1 VKLVPHEQQTCPK
14 CGKPSASPPAE
25 VYCVDC
31 ATEGWEK
38 DAAAHIAV
46 REQQTVVDPRTG
58 VMFPVEEVKDDLL
71 VEIFTELEHREK
83 QYQEWR
89 RMAEDE
95 IIRRRD
101 VALDKA
107 PGLWKVGKLAIEV
120 NRGFSRVWDATE
132 LELVVEDLMARG
144 LVRAEDADGLL
155 TEQEPKVDGKKA
167 VDLLNR
173 SEGDALMELRRCFR
187 WKQGRARVKVTPT
200 AHIEP

>member
-1 VKLVPHEQQTCPK
+1 MKLVPQET
-14 CGKPSASPPAE
+14 
-25 VYCVDC
+25 
-31 ATEGWEK
+31 
-38 DAAAHIAV
+38 
-46 REQQTVVDPRTG
+46 QTVVDPRTG

-71 VEIFTELEHREK
+71 VEIFTELEHREM

-95 IIRRRD
+95 LVRRI
-101 VALDKA
+101 KG
-107 PGLWKVGKLAIEV
+107 PGVDIPGKAIEV

-132 LELVVEDLMARG
+132 LQMVVEDLVARG
-144 LVRAEDADGLL
+144 LIRAEDADGLL

-173 SEGDALMELRRCFR
+173 SEGDALMELRRCFT

-200 AHIEP
+200 TEIES

>member
-1 VKLVPHEQQTCPK
+1 MKLIPHET
-14 CGKPSASPPAE
+14 
-25 VYCVDC
+25 
-31 ATEGWEK
+31 
-38 DAAAHIAV
+38 
-46 REQQTVVDPRTG
+46 QTVVDPRTG

-71 VEIFTELEHREK
+71 VEIFTELEAREK
-83 QYQEWR
+83 QLQEWR

-95 IIRRRD
+95 LVRRIPNGGD
-101 VALDKA
+101 LGKYAL
-107 PGLWKVGKLAIEV
+107 EV

-132 LELVVEDLMARG
+132 LQMVVEDLVARG

-173 SEGDALMELRRCFR
+173 SEGDALMELRRCFT

-200 AHIEP
+200 AHIEEDS

>member
-1 VKLVPHEQQTCPK
+1 MKLVPHET
-14 CGKPSASPPAE
+14 
-25 VYCVDC
+25 
-31 ATEGWEK
+31 
-38 DAAAHIAV
+38 
-46 REQQTVVDPRTG
+46 QTVVDPRTG

-95 IIRRRD
+95 LVRRI
-101 VALDKA
+101 KG
-107 PGLWKVGKLAIEV
+107 PGVDIPGKAIEV
-120 NRGFSRVWDATE
+120 DRGFSRVWDATE
-132 LELVVEDLMARG
+132 LQLVVEDLVARG
-144 LVRAEDADGLL
+144 LICAQDADGLL

-173 SEGDALMELRRCFR
+173 SEGDALMELRRCFT

-200 AHIEP
+200 TEIES

>member
-1 VKLVPHEQQTCPK
+1 VKLVPQET
-14 CGKPSASPPAE
+14 
-25 VYCVDC
+25 
-31 ATEGWEK
+31 
-38 DAAAHIAV
+38 
-46 REQQTVVDPRTG
+46 QTVVDPRTG

-71 VEIFTELEHREK
+71 VEIFTELEHREM

-95 IIRRRD
+95 LVRRI
-101 VALDKA
+101 KG
-107 PGLWKVGKLAIEV
+107 PGVDIPGKAIEV

-132 LELVVEDLMARG
+132 LQMVVEDLVARG

-173 SEGDALMELRRCFR
+173 SEGDALMELRRCFT

-200 AHIEP
+200 TEIES

>member
-1 VKLVPHEQQTCPK
+1 VKLVPHEK
-14 CGKPSASPPAE
+14 
-25 VYCVDC
+25 
-31 ATEGWEK
+31 
-38 DAAAHIAV
+38 
-46 REQQTVVDPRTG
+46 QTVIDPRTG
-58 VMFPVEEVKDDLL
+58 VVFPVEEVKDDLL

-83 QYQEWR
+83 QTQEWR

-95 IIRRRD
+95 LVRRIPNGGD
-101 VALDKA
+101 L
-107 PGLWKVGKLAIEV
+107 GKYAVEV

-132 LELVVEDLMARG
+132 LRLVVEDLIERG
-144 LVRAEDADGLL
+144 LVRPQDADGLL

-173 SEGDALMELRRCFR
+173 SEGDALMELRRCFK

>member
-1 VKLVPHEQQTCPK
+1 VKLVPQET
-14 CGKPSASPPAE
+14 
-25 VYCVDC
+25 
-31 ATEGWEK
+31 
-38 DAAAHIAV
+38 
-46 REQQTVVDPRTG
+46 QTVVDPRTG

-71 VEIFTELEHREK
+71 VEIFTELEHREM

-95 IIRRRD
+95 LVRRI
-101 VALDKA
+101 KG
-107 PGLWKVGKLAIEV
+107 PGVDIPGKAIEV

-132 LELVVEDLMARG
+132 LQMVVEDLVARG
-144 LVRAEDADGLL
+144 LIRAEDADGLL

-173 SEGDALMELRRCFR
+173 SEGDALMELRRCFT

-200 AHIEP
+200 TEIES

>member
-1 VKLVPHEQQTCPK
+1 VKLVPQET
-14 CGKPSASPPAE
+14 
-25 VYCVDC
+25 
-31 ATEGWEK
+31 
-38 DAAAHIAV
+38 
-46 REQQTVVDPRTG
+46 QTVVDPRTG
-58 VMFPVEEVKDDLL
+58 VMFPIEEVKDDLL
-71 VEIFTELEHREK
+71 VEIFTELEHREM

-95 IIRRRD
+95 LVRRI
-101 VALDKA
+101 KG
-107 PGLWKVGKLAIEV
+107 PGVDIPGKAIEV

-132 LELVVEDLMARG
+132 LQMVVEDLVARG
-144 LVRAEDADGLL
+144 LIRAEDADGLL

-173 SEGDALMELRRCFR
+173 SEGDALMELRRCFT

>member
-1 VKLVPHEQQTCPK
+1 VKLVPH
-14 CGKPSASPPAE
+14 
-25 VYCVDC
+25 
-31 ATEGWEK
+31 
-38 DAAAHIAV
+38 
-46 REQQTVVDPRTG
+46 EQQTVVDPRTG

-89 RMAEDE
+89 RMAENE
-95 IIRRRD
+95 IVQRYGDRKHHWR
-101 VALDKA
+101 
-107 PGLWKVGKLAIEV
+107 VGRLAIEV

-132 LELVVEDLMARG
+132 LQLVVEDLIERG
-144 LVRAEDADGLL
+144 LIRAEDADGLL

-167 VDLLNR
+167 LDLLNR

>member
-1 VKLVPHEQQTCPK
+1 VKLVP
-14 CGKPSASPPAE
+14 
-25 VYCVDC
+25 
-31 ATEGWEK
+31 
-38 DAAAHIAV
+38 

-71 VEIFTELEHREK
+71 IEIFTELEHREK

-95 IIRRRD
+95 LARR
-101 VALDKA
+101 VEKYA
-107 PGLWKVGKLAIEV
+107 GFEIHGKSVEV
-120 NRGFSRVWDATE
+120 DRGFKRVWDATE
-132 LELVVEDLMARG
+132 LQLVVEDLIGRG
-144 LVRAEDADGLL
+144 LIRAGDADGLL

-173 SEGDALMELRRCFR
+173 SEGDALMELRRCFS
-187 WKQGRARVKVTPT
+187 WKQGRPRVKVTPT

>member
-1 VKLVPHEQQTCPK
+1 MKLVPH
-14 CGKPSASPPAE
+14 
-25 VYCVDC
+25 
-31 ATEGWEK
+31 
-38 DAAAHIAV
+38 
-46 REQQTVVDPRTG
+46 EQQTVVDPRTG

-71 VEIFTELEHREK
+71 VEIFTELEAREK
-83 QYQEWR
+83 QLQEWR

-95 IIRRRD
+95 LIRRVRGSGVD
-101 VALDKA
+101 I
-107 PGLWKVGKLAIEV
+107 PGKAIEV

-132 LELVVEDLMARG
+132 LQMVVEDLVARG

-173 SEGDALMELRRCFR
+173 SEGDALMELRRCFT

>member
-1 VKLVPHEQQTCPK
+1 MSTTDLVPHEQQT
-14 CGKPSASPPAE
+14 
-25 VYCVDC
+25 
-31 ATEGWEK
+31 
-38 DAAAHIAV
+38 I
-46 REQQTVVDPRTG
+46 VDPRTG
-58 VMFPVEEVKDDLL
+58 IMFPIEEVKDDLL
-71 VEIFTELEHREK
+71 VEIFGVLEHREK

-95 IIRRRD
+95 LVRRI
-101 VALDKA
+101 KG
-107 PGLWKVGKLAIEV
+107 PGVDIPGKAIEV

-132 LELVVEDLMARG
+132 LQMVVEDLVARG

-173 SEGDALMELRRCFR
+173 SEGDALMELRRCFT

-200 AHIEP
+200 AHIEEGS

>member
-1 VKLVPHEQQTCPK
+1 VKLVPHET
-14 CGKPSASPPAE
+14 
-25 VYCVDC
+25 
-31 ATEGWEK
+31 
-38 DAAAHIAV
+38 
-46 REQQTVVDPRTG
+46 QTVVDPRTG

-71 VEIFTELEHREK
+71 VEIFTELERREK
-83 QYQEWR
+83 QTQEWR

-95 IIRRRD
+95 LVRRIPNGGD
-101 VALDKA
+101 L
-107 PGLWKVGKLAIEV
+107 GKYAVEV

-132 LELVVEDLMARG
+132 LQMVVEGLVARG

-167 VDLLNR
+167 LDLLNR
-173 SEGDALMELRRCFR
+173 SEGDALMELRRCFK

>member
-1 VKLVPHEQQTCPK
+1 MKLVPHEQQT
-14 CGKPSASPPAE
+14 
-25 VYCVDC
+25 VL
-31 ATEGWEK
+31 
-38 DAAAHIAV
+38 
-46 REQQTVVDPRTG
+46 DPRTG
-58 VMFPVEEVKDDLL
+58 VMFPIEEVKDDLL

-95 IIRRRD
+95 LVRRTEKD
-101 VALDKA
+101 DDFGV
-107 PGLWKVGKLAIEV
+107 PGKVIEV
-120 NRGFSRVWDATE
+120 AKGFSRVWDATE
-132 LELVVEDLMARG
+132 LQLVVEDLIERG
-144 LVRAEDADGLL
+144 LIRAEDADGLL

-173 SEGDALMELRRCFR
+173 SEGDALMELRRCFK

>member
-1 VKLVPHEQQTCPK
+1 MKLVPQET
-14 CGKPSASPPAE
+14 
-25 VYCVDC
+25 
-31 ATEGWEK
+31 
-38 DAAAHIAV
+38 
-46 REQQTVVDPRTG
+46 QTVVDPRTG

-71 VEIFTELEHREK
+71 VEIFTELEHREM

-95 IIRRRD
+95 LVRRI
-101 VALDKA
+101 KG
-107 PGLWKVGKLAIEV
+107 PGVDIPGKAIEV

-132 LELVVEDLMARG
+132 LQMVVEDLVARG
-144 LVRAEDADGLL
+144 LIRAEDADGLL

-173 SEGDALMELRRCFR
+173 SEGDALMELRRCFT

-200 AHIEP
+200 AHIEEGS

>member
-1 VKLVPHEQQTCPK
+1 MKLVPHET
-14 CGKPSASPPAE
+14 
-25 VYCVDC
+25 
-31 ATEGWEK
+31 
-38 DAAAHIAV
+38 
-46 REQQTVVDPRTG
+46 QTVVDPRTG
-58 VMFPVEEVKDDLL
+58 VMFGAEEVKDDLL
-71 VEIFTELEHREK
+71 VEIFTELERREK
-83 QYQEWR
+83 QTQEWR

-95 IIRRRD
+95 LVRRVD
-101 VALDKA
+101 GPGVEIPGKA
-107 PGLWKVGKLAIEV
+107 VEV

-132 LELVVEDLMARG
+132 LQLVVEDLMARG

-173 SEGDALMELRRCFR
+173 SEGDALMELRRCFK